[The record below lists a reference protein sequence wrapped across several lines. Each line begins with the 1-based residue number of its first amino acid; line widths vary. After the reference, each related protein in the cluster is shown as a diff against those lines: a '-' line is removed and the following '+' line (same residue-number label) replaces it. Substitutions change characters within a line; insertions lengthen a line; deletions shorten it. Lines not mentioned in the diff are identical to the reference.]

1 MKKRDLRAERKEH
14 RLQENKKSILKA
26 SEKIITN
33 KGYTLATM
41 DDIGREAQ
49 FSKATI
55 YRYFRSKRE
64 IFIKI
69 ILRSL
74 EEVHE
79 SLSEILTKKISSEE
93 KLRKTIYYITSYYS
107 RKRNIARI
115 FFIESSTM
123 KKILNISQE
132 QQLQTL
138 HGHPAIPNEFMVMMK
153 KISDITYEII
163 KEGIESGEFREVNVT
178 DASFILGSMLRG
190 FLLRGP
196 MKTKEYSLNE
206 GTDLLMSFLLYG
218 IKKERKGA

>member
-14 RLQENKKSILKA
+14 IQQENKKSILKA
-26 SEKIITN
+26 SEKIFAN

-55 YRYFRSKRE
+55 YRYFRSKRD

-93 KLRKTIYYITSYYS
+93 KLRKTIYYITSYYN

-132 QQLQTL
+132 QRLQIL
-138 HGHPAIPNEFMVMMK
+138 HGHPAIPNEFIVMMK
-153 KISDITYEII
+153 KIYNITYEII
-163 KEGIESGEFREVNVT
+163 KEGIESGEFKEVNVT
-178 DASFILGSMLRG
+178 DASFILGAMMRG
-190 FLLRGP
+190 FFLRGP
-196 MKTKEYSLNE
+196 MQTKEYSLNE

>member
-14 RLQENKKSILKA
+14 IQQENKKSILKA
-26 SEKIITN
+26 SEKIFAN

-55 YRYFRSKRE
+55 YRYFRSKSD

-74 EEVHE
+74 EEVHQN
-79 SLSEILTKKISSEE
+79 LTEILTKKISSEE
-93 KLRKTIYYITSYYS
+93 KLRKTIYYITSYYN

-132 QQLQTL
+132 QHLQFL
-138 HGHPAIPNEFMVMMK
+138 HGHPAIPNEFIVMMK
-153 KISDITYEII
+153 K
-163 KEGIESGEFREVNVT
+163 
-178 DASFILGSMLRG
+178 
-190 FLLRGP
+190 
-196 MKTKEYSLNE
+196 
-206 GTDLLMSFLLYG
+206 
-218 IKKERKGA
+218 